1 MKLKNKSS
9 LETLEIVNWLIENV
23 GEKRQE
29 QNSIGLQGYGWSV
42 YWNEF
47 SQSYDIHLDDANVD
61 EETKLLFML
70 TCA

>member
-9 LETLEIVNWLIENV
+9 LETLEVLNWLVENV
-23 GEKRQE
+23 GEKIPGY
-29 QNSIGLQGYGWSV
+29 SGLRGFGWSIH
-42 YWNEF
+42 WNEF

-61 EETKLLFML
+61 EETQLLFML